1 MTGTISSNEKN
12 SMMISVEGHQVT
24 LHFAREPDAEIALKV
39 KQALLG
45 MYLTTG
51 K

>member
-1 MTGTISSNEKN
+1 MTGTVNNGKIN

-24 LHFAREPDAEIALKV
+24 LHFAREPDVQVALKV

-45 MYLTTG
+45 MYLTAG

>member
-1 MTGTISSNEKN
+1 MTGINNNEKN

-24 LHFAREPDAEIALKV
+24 LHFAREPDVQIALKV

-45 MYLTTG
+45 MYLTVG

>member
-1 MTGTISSNEKN
+1 MTGTINSSEKT

-24 LHFAREPDAEIALKV
+24 LHFAREPDVQIALKI

-45 MYLTTG
+45 MYLTAG

>member
-24 LHFAREPDAEIALKV
+24 LHFAREPDVEIALKV

-45 MYLTTG
+45 MYLTAG